1 MLYFLNPKLYPL
13 YLFLQIY
20 IILLLLSISNSEN
33 TEKRKFN
40 IKYFIYFSV
49 VSLYNQ
55 KKTMEN
61 VMNKFKRTR
70 NACYFTNVIMAAI
83 FSLPPLLFVTFR
95 ETYGI
100 SYTLLGTLVLINFC
114 TQLFIDLVF
123 TFFSRFFNIRIT
135 LRVMPLLTSTGM
147 FIYAA
152 VPMLFPQFAYA
163 GLVIGTVIFS
173 VSAGLS
179 EVLISPVVAAIPS
192 DNPDRDMSRLHSLY
206 AYGVVIVVIVS
217 TVFLRLF
224 GTENWMYLTFF
235 WALLPVISFT
245 LFCTSP
251 MPDVVISQNENGK
264 KKKNQ
269 GMMLCVLCIFLGSA
283 AENSMTNWISSYIEN
298 ALNIPKI
305 VGDVVGMA
313 SFGILLGLGRTL
325 YAKYGKNIS
334 SVLLFSMT
342 GAAVCYL
349 VAGLAS
355 NVIFSM
361 LACILTG
368 LCTAMLWPGTLIL
381 MEEKFP
387 NPGVAAYAL
396 MAAGGDFGGS
406 VAPQLLGIVV
416 DNVSASEWALKLS
429 DTISLS
435 PEQIGMK
442 AGMLTASLFPI
453 AGIFLLI
460 VMKKYFRKKAEKQ
473 SK

>member
-1 MLYFLNPKLYPL
+1 M
-13 YLFLQIY
+13 
-20 IILLLLSISNSEN
+20 NS
-33 TEKRKFN
+33 
-40 IKYFIYFSV
+40 
-49 VSLYNQ
+49 
-55 KKTMEN
+55 
-61 VMNKFKRTR
+61 FKRTR
-70 NACYFTNVIMAAI
+70 NACYFTNVIMASI

-114 TQLFIDLVF
+114 TQLFIDLIF
-123 TFFSRFFNIRIT
+123 TFFTKYFNIKIT
-135 LRVMPLLTSTGM
+135 LRVMPLLTSIGM
-147 FIYAA
+147 FIYAI
-152 VPMLFPQFAYA
+152 VPALFPDYAYV

-206 AYGVVIVVIVS
+206 AYGVVLVVIVS
-217 TVFLRLF
+217 TVFLRVF

-235 WALLPVISFT
+235 WAFMPLISFV
-245 LFCTSP
+245 LYCISP
-251 MPDVVISQNENGK
+251 MPDVNMNNESKDGK
-264 KKKNQ
+264 KKKHK
-269 GMMLCVLCIFLGSA
+269 GMFLCVICIFLGSA
-283 AENSMTNWISSYIEN
+283 AENSMTNWISSYMEN

-305 VGDVVGMA
+305 VGDVAGMA
-313 SFGILLGLGRTL
+313 LFGVLLGLGRTL

-334 SVLLFSMT
+334 KVLLVSMA

-349 VAGLAS
+349 TAGISS
-355 NVIFSM
+355 NVILSM

-396 MAAGGDFGGS
+396 MAAGGDFGAS
-406 VAPQLLGIVV
+406 VAPQLLGIIV
-416 DNVSASEWALKLS
+416 DKVTISEWAIRLS
-429 DTISLS
+429 SSVSLT

-442 AGMLTASLFPI
+442 TGMLTAALFPI
-453 AGIFLLI
+453 LGVALLLF
-460 VMKKYFRKKAEKQ
+460 MRKYFKKKVKINKQ
-473 SK
+473 